1 MGGTLACA
9 PHPLLVRLPV
19 LLATAH
25 NGRLHID
32 SQVSLPLLLVLDQER
47 FRVLA
52 LSVQRALRPLIGLR
66 LDGTDENNENNK
78 LHDHD
83 AWWGE
88 SDNTM

>member
-1 MGGTLACA
+1 MGGTLASA

-19 LLATAH
+19 LLATTH

-52 LSVQRALRPLIGLR
+52 LSVQRVLRPLVGLR
-66 LDGTDENNENNK
+66 LDGTDENNESNK
-78 LHDHD
+78 LHGHD
-83 AWWGE
+83 AWLGA
-88 SDNTM
+88 SDNAL